1 MRSRS
6 LGAFLL
12 ALPVATGSLLAF
24 GAKNTG
30 ARAASAYA
38 NWSGVNGPDVVV
50 DFGGGDCP
58 VMVTDE
64 TLTFY
69 IDDLPIT
76 QEEAEKSTSRVEAS
90 YTLENRTAEDVAL
103 TMYLPVGFKPD
114 YLSELRGGYSVTVD
128 GEPLDIVNG
137 GEIRERFTYH
147 EKNYYGTAFDLDGE
161 LPRKDMMQ
169 DDFFYAEQ
177 EVTVYTFSVTVPED
191 GSDLRTFIFRYDAN
205 PSRTQVFSAGS
216 GVVGV
221 NNGRGE
227 VYRNVK
233 TGQTQEI
240 VIYAIGDV
248 PKRVEAGVYSMSGAN
263 AQPIAGAHVGQPE
276 KRRIDFSAFVRE
288 MYADAG
294 TSVSCLD
301 FYNATVAMLSADSDL
316 RLTSRIDAA
325 AVLENLMLWY
335 EYEVTVPANGSIVNT
350 VTAPLMPDIPSEN
363 TGKWSFDYLL
373 SPGQRWADFRA
384 ITINIQTPFCLESS
398 TLNFS
403 KTQSGYTFSKDGL
416 PLGELSFVVARKE
429 GMGYEPQ
436 PVDGGTPTLTTAL
449 IMLGVAVGAAVV
461 VVVVVL
467 CVHAR
472 TRKKMREEEEKLK
485 RGRAENGK
493 IDLDP
498 FPDLGGSDG
507 DKKND
512 KADGQ
517 GKRQ

>member
-1 MRSRS
+1 MSKTMKICIGAGVTILIVAAVI
-6 LGAFLL
+6 LGVLL
-12 ALPVATGSLLAF
+12 AAYPLGVSSTPATTMPVSPVTEDVTTGLSAEPISSSEQISLKAFATTS
-24 GAKNTG
+24 
-30 ARAASAYA
+30 
-38 NWSGVNGPDVVV
+38 
-50 DFGGGDCP
+50 
-58 VMVTDE
+58 TDE
-64 TLTFY
+64 SGEEVSSVTLTATISPAEAAEFVKCDWTLAWEQAPINGANPVENY
-69 IDDLPIT
+69 I
-76 QEEAEKSTSRVEAS
+76 S
-90 YTLENRTAEDVAL
+90 
-103 TMYLPVGFKPD
+103 M
-114 YLSELRGGYSVTVD
+114 
-128 GEPLDIVNG
+128 
-137 GEIRERFTYH
+137 
-147 EKNYYGTAFDLDGE
+147 
-161 LPRKDMMQ
+161 
-169 DDFFYAEQ
+169 
-177 EVTVYTFSVTVPED
+177 TVPED

-263 AQPIAGAHVGQPE
+263 AQLIAGAHVGQPE
-276 KRRIDFSAFVRE
+276 KRRIDFSAFVQE

-294 TSVSCLD
+294 TSVSDLD

-403 KTQSGYTFSKDGL
+403 KTQSGYTFSKSR
-416 PLGELSFVVARKE
+416 ELLDL
-429 GMGYEPQ
+429 Q
-436 PVDGGTPTLTTAL
+436 
-449 IMLGVAVGAAVV
+449 AVI
-461 VVVVVL
+461 
-467 CVHAR
+467 R
-472 TRKKMREEEEKLK
+472 YTW
-485 RGRAENGK
+485 
-493 IDLDP
+493 
-498 FPDLGGSDG
+498 
-507 DKKND
+507 
-512 KADGQ
+512 
-517 GKRQ
+517 